1 MVGGCR
7 RVDSACVAIAEACGN
22 EANACRLQGGRRAG
36 ARSEAVARLLAICG
50 CGRAGPCEGDRIG
63 GADRHHA
70 TLSNFAVLRAL
81 PRIAR
86 SGAGLLMASLTRAVV
101 MSGDAKMRIQD
112 FLQITRCHGV
122 PSRAGAADAALR
134 YRGLTPRDPVVRVQD
149 AKFEA
154 CRIGLLAGSVH
165 ARTFGV
171 AERCWTKSLRLFATT
186 LTRAKLSRSVSYA
199 PMRPLQ
205 RI

>member
-1 MVGGCR
+1 MSLSFSKR
-7 RVDSACVAIAEACGN
+7 RWHVMC
-22 EANACRLQGGRRAG
+22 
-36 ARSEAVARLLAICG
+36 
-50 CGRAGPCEGDRIG
+50 CEGDRIG

-70 TLSNFAVLRAL
+70 TLSNFAVLPAL

-86 SGAGLLMASLTRAVV
+86 SRAGLLMASLTRAVV

-149 AKFEA
+149 RQVRSLSNWSTRWFSPRTRLRRRRALLDKKSAAFRDYTHSRETFA
-154 CRIGLLAGSVH
+154 IGQLRAHAPAFRGSDHTGNGTVRASTGESALLAHDV
-165 ARTFGV
+165 
-171 AERCWTKSLRLFATT
+171 
-186 LTRAKLSRSVSYA
+186 
-199 PMRPLQ
+199 
-205 RI
+205 

>member
-7 RVDSACVAIAEACGN
+7 RVDSACGN

-36 ARSEAVARLLAICG
+36 ARSAARRSASRNMWLRT
-50 CGRAGPCEGDRIG
+50 GRALR
-63 GADRHHA
+63 RR
-70 TLSNFAVLRAL
+70 SNW
-81 PRIAR
+81 R
-86 SGAGLLMASLTRAVV
+86 SGSPPCDAEQLRRVAGAPAYRPVRSRASDGEPDEGGRYER
-101 MSGDAKMRIQD
+101 DAKMRIQD

>member
-7 RVDSACVAIAEACGN
+7 RVDSAWGN

-36 ARSEAVARLLAICG
+36 ARSAARRSASRNMWLRT
-50 CGRAGPCEGDRIG
+50 GRPCEGDRIG
-63 GADRHHA
+63 GVDRHHA